1 MPPPH
6 GRDGLLTRTISVIK
20 ANMKLNPEDL
30 GKSLISRSNI
40 TRFLWLFPCLM
51 LGPSVSP
58 PSTNQKAN
66 QSAKRF
72 AKPDTFMIHRSP
84 LFSIS
89 PSIWSLFPVFQGS
102 AVIFAEHSASYAGR
116 ARLAPSPWKYSI
128 E

>member
-89 PSIWSLFPVFQGS
+89 PQFGL
-102 AVIFAEHSASYAGR
+102 Y
-116 ARLAPSPWKYSI
+116 SPFFKAAQ
-128 E
+128 